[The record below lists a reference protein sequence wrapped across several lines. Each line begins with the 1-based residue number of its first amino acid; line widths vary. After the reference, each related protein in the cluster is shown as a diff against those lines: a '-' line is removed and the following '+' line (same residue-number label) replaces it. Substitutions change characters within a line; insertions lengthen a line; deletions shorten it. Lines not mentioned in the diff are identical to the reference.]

1 MTSIDDQYLVDG
13 REPCGIADPF
23 VIAEI
28 GVNHDGDPARAESL
42 VDAAA
47 EAGADAVKFQW
58 FEPRRLLSRSA
69 GLAAYQAAAG
79 EHDPITMLDRLR
91 LDADG
96 LERARLRVVH
106 HGLRSVVT
114 VFSPELVEEAD
125 RLAWDLYK
133 TASPDVVNRP
143 LLEAVS
149 STGRPLIISTG
160 GATVSEVGL
169 ALEWIPE
176 RRPTLLHCVSSY
188 PTPLES
194 SALGGIRALARAF
207 GMTVG
212 YSDHTVSVHAGGL
225 AVAAGARVLEKH
237 LTWNRDA
244 EGPDHA
250 ASLEPE
256 AFGEYVRFARQSARM
271 LGASDK
277 IPSPLEQDVMA
288 TSRQSVAVL
297 RDVPADQVLVFEDLT
312 TMRPGTG
319 VPAAALATFVGCRTR
334 CALEAGTLLD
344 PASLERP
351 ETAS

>member
-1 MTSIDDQYLVDG
+1 MTPIDDQPLVDG
-13 REPCGIADPF
+13 PEPCGPADPF

-96 LERARLRVVH
+96 LERARLRAVQ

-114 VFSPELVEEAD
+114 VFSPELVKEAD

-143 LLEAVS
+143 LLEALA
-149 STGRPLIISTG
+149 STGRPMIISTG
-160 GATVSEVGL
+160 GATVSEVGM

-188 PTPLES
+188 PTPIEA
-194 SALGGIRALARAF
+194 SALGGVRALAREF
-207 GMTVG
+207 EMTVG
-212 YSDHTVSVHAGGL
+212 YSDHTVSVHTGGL
-225 AVAAGARVLEKH
+225 AVAAGAHVLEKH
-237 LTWNRDA
+237 LTWNAEA
-244 EGPDHA
+244 EGPDHS
-250 ASLEPE
+250 ASLGPE
-256 AFGEYVRFARQSARM
+256 AFKQYVEFARQSARM
-271 LGASDK
+271 LGGPDK
-277 IPSPLEQDVMA
+277 IPSPLERDVMA
-288 TSRQSVAVL
+288 SSRQSVAVL
-297 RDVPADQVLVFEDLT
+297 RDVAADQVLVCDDLT

-319 VPAAALATFVGCRTR
+319 VPAAALSTFVGTRTR
-334 CALEAGTLLD
+334 RALEAGTLLD
-344 PASLERP
+344 PTFLERP
-351 ETAS
+351 EAAS

>member
-1 MTSIDDQYLVDG
+1 MTSIDDRHLVDG
-13 REPCGIADPF
+13 REPCGTADPF

-28 GVNHDGDPARAESL
+28 GVNHDGDPARAEAL

-69 GLAAYQAAAG
+69 ALAAYQAAAG
-79 EHDPITMLDRLR
+79 ENDPLTMLDRLR

-96 LERARLRVVH
+96 LERARLRAVH

-114 VFSPELVEEAD
+114 VFSPELVEEANQ
-125 RLAWDLYK
+125 LAWDLYK

-143 LLEAVS
+143 LLEAMS
-149 STGRPLIISTG
+149 ATGRPMIISTG

-169 ALEWIPE
+169 ALEWIPD

-188 PTPLES
+188 PTPIES
-194 SALGGIRALARAF
+194 SALGGVRALARAF

-212 YSDHTVSVHAGGL
+212 YSDHTVSVQTGGL

-237 LTWNRDA
+237 LTWNPDA

-250 ASLEPE
+250 ASLGPE
-256 AFGEYVRFARQSARM
+256 AFGEYVRFARRSARM
-271 LGASDK
+271 LGAFDK
-277 IPSPLEQDVMA
+277 IPSPLEQDVMS
-288 TSRQSVAVL
+288 TSRQSVALL
-297 RDVPADQVLVFEDLT
+297 RDVPAGNLLLFEDLT

-319 VPAAALATFVGCRTR
+319 VPAAALATFVGSRAR
-334 CALEAGTLLD
+334 HALEAGTLLD
-344 PASLERP
+344 PESLERP
-351 ETAS
+351 ETTS